1 MAKDKKN
8 RSKQGK
14 KPSSLLDAA
23 ATSLKKFRRVARHVT
38 KLSTGQK
45 VVGGLA
51 LVAAGVTYLVNKQT
65 DADSTAATMP
75 NAAAA
80 EASSASSASLAS
92 EDGYEA
98 EEPAAVMGDYR
109 KKRHGR

>member
-1 MAKDKKN
+1 M
-8 RSKQGK
+8 
-14 KPSSLLDAA
+14 
-23 ATSLKKFRRVARHVT
+23 
-38 KLSTGQK
+38 
-45 VVGGLA
+45 A

-80 EASSASSASLAS
+80 EASSASLAS

-109 KKRHGR
+109 KKDMAGSCEPLARQRLKTGSRRSIRYCLMKSPDEHGVPLTS

>member
-1 MAKDKKN
+1 M
-8 RSKQGK
+8 SGLV
-14 KPSSLLDAA
+14 LL
-23 ATSLKKFRRVARHVT
+23 
-38 KLSTGQK
+38 
-45 VVGGLA
+45 
-51 LVAAGVTYLVNKQT
+51 AAGVTYLVNKQT

-80 EASSASSASLAS
+80 EASSASLAS

-109 KKRHGR
+109 KNRKGR